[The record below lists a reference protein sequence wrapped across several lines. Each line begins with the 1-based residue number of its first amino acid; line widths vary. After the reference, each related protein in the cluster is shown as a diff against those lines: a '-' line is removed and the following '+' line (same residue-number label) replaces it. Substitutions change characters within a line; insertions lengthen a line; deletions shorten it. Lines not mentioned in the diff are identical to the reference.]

1 MVISKS
7 IGYLGKQK
15 SRERERER
23 EREKG
28 RADRTDMEDGFALI
42 VGKNTKIY
50 SN

>member
-15 SRERERER
+15 SREREREK
-23 EREKG
+23 EKE
-28 RADRTDMEDGFALI
+28 RADRTDREDGFALI

>member
-23 EREKG
+23 ER
-28 RADRTDMEDGFALI
+28 ADRTDREDGFALI

>member
-23 EREKG
+23 EKE
-28 RADRTDMEDGFALI
+28 RADRTDREDGFALI